1 MENMIIRDLSALNEQ
16 EQNNWAIQVCEK
28 YKMDSLMCPI
38 SFIPNP
44 KTLKIIPYLNRAG
57 SEQLIFN
64 HKMKVTVSEPSF
76 INGICIVKST
86 VTMQNG
92 VINENIGCVCVEGL
106 KGEAFSNAIMKAT
119 TKAKRRAVIGAVGLG
134 LLDESEVED
143 IKYTEVKSNANN
155 TQQVKNTQTVTLVPA
170 TTKQEEEITAAH
182 VMLQTTT
189 EGLNTLYKKLS
200 AEKQNEL
207 KKYFT
212 MKKQEILNIK

>member
-16 EQNNWAIQVCEK
+16 DQNNWAIQVCEK
-28 YKMDSLMCPI
+28 YKMDILMCPI

-44 KTLKIIPYLNRAG
+44 KTMKIIPYLNRAG

-64 HKMKVTVSEPSF
+64 HKMKVTVDEPSF
-76 INGICIVKST
+76 INNVCIVKAT

-92 VINENIGCVCVEGL
+92 IINENIGCVSIDG
-106 KGEAFSNAIMKAT
+106 KRGEELGNCIMKAA

-143 IKYTEVKSNANN
+143 IKYTEVKSNANT
-155 TQQVKNTQTVTLVPA
+155 TQQVTLVPA
-170 TTKQEEEITAAH
+170 TKKQEEEITSAH

-189 EGLNTLYKKLS
+189 EGLNALYKKLT
-200 AEKQNEL
+200 AEKQKEL

-212 MKKQEILNIK
+212 IKKEQILSIKN